1 MVPQPEWSV
10 GDVARTCHTG
20 AETFTIVK
28 FVEIS
33 VEAGGDKCQRVEAV
47 MLSSTRRAH
56 KIGPMKV
63 SDLTA
68 AR

>member
-1 MVPQPEWSV
+1 MVSQPEWSV
-10 GDVARTCHTG
+10 GDVAKTCHTG

-33 VEAGGDKCQRVEAV
+33 VQAGGDKCQLVAGV
-47 MLSSTRRAH
+47 MLSAVSRAH